1 MATAFTNAQ
10 LTTAGMKETNHDP
23 TKKPGRS
30 SLFVRTVTVNFDN
43 LATSTGTALAA
54 DDTFQVMNLQPDEFV
69 IAAGIKVLT
78 VATGAADL
86 DLGFVTTGQTAFI
99 EALIID
105 DADIVPTQTGT
116 MIQNGVAIGSTSDT
130 LDILTTTVS
139 CAGAVIKVWALI
151 ARI

>member
-10 LTTAGMKETNHDP
+10 LATAGVKEINIDP

-30 SLFVRTVTVNFDN
+30 ALFVRTVTVNFDN
-43 LATSTGTALAA
+43 LATSTGVSLAA
-54 DDTFQVMNLQPDEFV
+54 NDTYQVMNLQPNELV
-69 IAAGIKVLT
+69 ISAGIKVLK
-78 VATGAADL
+78 VATAAADL
-86 DLGFVTTGQTAFI
+86 DLGFVTDGQTAFI

-130 LDILTTTVS
+130 LDILTTTQTI
-139 CAGAVIKVWALI
+139 AGAVIQVWALI